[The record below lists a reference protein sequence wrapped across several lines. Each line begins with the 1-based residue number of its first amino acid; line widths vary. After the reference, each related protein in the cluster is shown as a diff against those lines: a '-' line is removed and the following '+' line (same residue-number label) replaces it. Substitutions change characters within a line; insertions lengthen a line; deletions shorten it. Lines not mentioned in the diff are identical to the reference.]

1 MATHYAAVIG
11 LLALAL
17 CACLGVDEQA
27 QPGRVEVRVALE
39 SDGADFVTDDGFR
52 IRYDELLISAGNAR
66 LDRGSYDGSCKAYT
80 GTTYLRVVDLLESSA
95 RLATLFALGDC
106 SVRVQLMGPSDDY
119 VVTDVDDASLAS
131 MQARASDGFV
141 QDESV
146 ALRVA
151 GHAERSGDRYD
162 FEWSFRQA
170 FDVDPCV
177 VVPFDPDEPSVLELR
192 MRAARLFLDG
202 ATGQLSFAP
211 FAEADADGD
220 KSITLAELANVPLGQ
235 RLYFENV
242 PQLLWV
248 GDEPPCFVGR
258 VRGEP

>member
-1 MATHYAAVIG
+1 MAIYYAAVIG
-11 LLALAL
+11 LLALPL
-17 CACLGVDEQA
+17 CACLDVDEQA
-27 QPGRVEVRVALE
+27 QPGRVELRVALE
-39 SDGADFVTDDGFR
+39 SDNADFVTDDGFR

-80 GTTYLRVVDLLESSA
+80 GTAYLRVVDLLATSA

-119 VVTDVDDASLAS
+119 VVTDVDDSILAS

-151 GHAERSGDRYD
+151 GHAERAGARYD
-162 FEWSFRQA
+162 FDWSFRQA
-170 FDVDPCV
+170 FDIDPCV
-177 VVPFDPDEPSVLELR
+177 VVPFDPEQPSVLELR
-192 MRAARLFLDG
+192 VRAARLFLDA

-211 FAEADADGD
+211 FAEADLDGD
-220 KSITLAELANVPLGQ
+220 HTITLDELASVPLGR

-242 PQLLWV
+242 PQLLWL

-258 VRGEP
+258 VRSE